1 VPFWQ
6 VSPIVHGSPS
16 SHSVPL
22 VTGVCTQPVAGLQV
36 STVQGLLSSQS
47 TGSPT
52 HTPAALHRSFWV
64 QAFWSPQGLPAWL
77 ASGSQVP
84 LAGLHLRHWPQVLTG
99 PGRQMPF

>member
-1 VPFWQ
+1 M
-6 VSPIVHGSPS
+6 
-16 SHSVPL
+16 
-22 VTGVCTQPVAGLQV
+22 AGLQV

-47 TGSPT
+47 TGWPT
-52 HTPAALHRSFWV
+52 HTPAALHWSFRV

-84 LAGLHLRHWPQVLTG
+84 LAGLHLRHWPQVLTE